1 MRPMRA
7 SAFLAAC
14 LVSANAAATTPTLE
28 IELNKL
34 ESVEGACR
42 AYLVFRNTTEANFA
56 SLRLD
61 LVLFGK
67 DGVIARRLAV
77 EAAPLAAGKTSVKL
91 FDVQGLACGDVG
103 QMLLNDVVACKDAT
117 GERSDCAGLVK
128 PMSKT
133 GATFTK

>member
-1 MRPMRA
+1 MRPLRA
-7 SAFLAAC
+7 PAFLAAC
-14 LVSANAAATTPTLE
+14 LVSATAAAATPTLE

-34 ESVEGACR
+34 EPVEGACR

-103 QMLLNDVVACKDAT
+103 QVLLNDIVACRDAT
-117 GERSDCAGLVK
+117 GDRNDCANLVK
-128 PMSKT
+128 PVSKT
-133 GATFTK
+133 GATFSK

>member
-7 SAFLAAC
+7 PAFLAAC
-14 LVSANAAATTPTLE
+14 LIAATASAATPQLE

-34 ESVEGACR
+34 EAVDGACR
-42 AYLVFRNTTEANFA
+42 AYLVFRNTTEATFS

-91 FDVQGLACGDVG
+91 FDVQGLTCGDVG
-103 QMLLNDVVACKDAT
+103 QMLLNDIVACKDAT
-117 GERSDCAGLVK
+117 GDRADCAALVK
-128 PMSKT
+128 PLSKT